1 MEKVYYALKRHGFRA
16 HVKIASRI
24 VSNHKGLATADAEM
38 VCVGK
43 RRTWGSTAEGQ
54 GERK

>member
-43 RRTWGSTAEGQ
+43 RRT
-54 GERK
+54 